1 MVSNSRQFELMKSER
16 MLLLSS
22 PKTSAN
28 GQLSHWKRAAFVLSK
43 PIVKNGDLAVRR
55 FCRTTLI

>member
-1 MVSNSRQFELMKSER
+1 MKSER